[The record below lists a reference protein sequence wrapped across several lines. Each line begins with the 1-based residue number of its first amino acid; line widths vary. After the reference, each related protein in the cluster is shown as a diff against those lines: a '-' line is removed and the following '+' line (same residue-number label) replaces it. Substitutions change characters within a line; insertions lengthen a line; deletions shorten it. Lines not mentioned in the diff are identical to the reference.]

1 MWVLFIARFKN
12 SNSVMFQSHMN
23 VWSTGFNFTLVI
35 VENFLLRKI
44 MRMNYANKS
53 ILTTP
58 FNQTED
64 VYTLPV
70 RRYIPSEGFLRYEQG
85 ISFCEY

>member
-1 MWVLFIARFKN
+1 
-12 SNSVMFQSHMN
+12 
-23 VWSTGFNFTLVI
+23 
-35 VENFLLRKI
+35 
-44 MRMNYANKS
+44 MNYANKS

-70 RRYIPSEGFLRYEQG
+70 RRYIPSEGFLHYEQG
-85 ISFCEY
+85 MSFCEY